1 MKILSRLVL
10 CLSLLSAL
18 CLAAVPLQGRYV
30 FSVAGLNPWG
40 HFDMAGVVVLRSSAQ
55 GCRVIGGE
63 QDFSMHGFYLAP
75 HFFANGA
82 SRSVIVKGEC
92 QLDGNGQGS
101 LTLVTGLSNVSV
113 GPGEPPLGIERFALQ
128 SVDAHHLR
136 LTETDASAIA
146 SGEMQ
151 RQQWIHPARLAGTYV
166 FSLHGDG
173 FEPAEPTRKAALH
186 SAIAW
191 SGVLRIDAHGRV
203 ATGSH
208 ALKQCGVPAPV
219 KLNWGGVLNVPPP
232 GNNGLPLGPPTPAP
246 PASQPLTGLAGP
258 ADRFGRIVLELN
270 AGATQQFSLAAYPVD
285 ARHLQLVETD
295 FFTGVSGGEAVRTRA
310 LAPAAAGPIAASH
323 AKESLASGP
332 TGQGRFVIGY
342 WEDYAGGGSP
352 RLPLRDVSP
361 DFDVID
367 VIAAEPK
374 APDYATIL
382 FRVDPAIETD
392 AAFRQDVAA
401 LQAKG
406 KKVLLTIGGGA
417 AYVRMNNDAE
427 RARFV
432 DSVSALIR
440 RYGFNGIDIDFENDS
455 VQLEPGDTDLY
466 HPTSPNIVQLI
477 QALHQLKRAFGP
489 QFMIT
494 LVPETEY
501 VQGGLAG
508 YGGLDG
514 SYLPVIEA
522 CRDILSF
529 VDVQYYNSAAETA
542 LDGKIYSQFSG
553 ATRDW
558 SPDFMV
564 AMTETLLHGF
574 RLPNGQFFA
583 PLPASQVAF
592 GTSAVADPH
601 AVVEAMKYLIA
612 GQGFG
617 GRYRLRNPHGYPNL
631 RGVMMWSINI
641 DQQNRRALSH
651 ASAQYLHTLPAIAPF

>member
-1 MKILSRLVL
+1 MKLLSRLVL
-10 CLSLLSAL
+10 CLFLFSAL
-18 CLAAVPLQGRYV
+18 CLAAAPLQGRYV
-30 FSVAGLNPWG
+30 FSVAGLNRWG
-40 HFDMAGVVVLRSSAQ
+40 HFDLAGVVELQPTAQ

-63 QDFSMHGFYLAP
+63 QDFSMHGFYLAS

-128 SVDAHHLR
+128 AVDARHLR
-136 LTETDASAIA
+136 LTETDASAVA
-146 SGEMQ
+146 SGQMQ
-151 RQQWIHPARLAGTYV
+151 RQQLVHPTRLAGTYV

-173 FEPAEPTRKAALH
+173 FEPAAAAQKAALH
-186 SAIAW
+186 PAIAW
-191 SGVLRIDAHGRV
+191 SGVLRIDARGRV

-208 ALKQCGVPAPV
+208 ALEQRGVPAAV

-232 GNNGLPLGPPTPAP
+232 GNNGLPVAPPTPAAP
-246 PASQPLTGLAGP
+246 TPLPLTGLAGP
-258 ADRFGRIVLELN
+258 ADGFGRVVLELN
-270 AGATQQFSLAAYPVD
+270 AGSEQPFSLAAYPVD

-295 FFTGVSGGEAVRTRA
+295 FFASVSGGEAIRTRA
-310 LAPAAAGPIAASH
+310 LTPAVPAPAAASSANEAP
-323 AKESLASGP
+323 ASGP
-332 TGQGRFVIGY
+332 AGQGRVVIGY

-361 DFDVID
+361 DFDIID

-382 FRVDPAIETD
+382 FRVDPRIETD
-392 AAFRQDVAA
+392 AAFRQDVAT
-401 LQAKG
+401 LQAQG

-455 VQLEPGDTDLY
+455 VQLGPGDTDLH

-522 CRDILSF
+522 CRGILSF

-542 LDGKIYSQFSG
+542 LDGKIYGQFSG
-553 ATRDW
+553 ATRNW

-564 AMTETLLHGF
+564 AMTEMLLHGF
-574 RLPNGQFFA
+574 RLPNGQYFA

-601 AVVEAMKYLIA
+601 SVVAAMKDLIT

-617 GRYRLRNPHGYPNL
+617 GRYRLRNPHGYPHL

-641 DQQNRRALSH
+641 DQQNHRALSH
-651 ASAQYLHTLPAIAPF
+651 ASAQYLHALPAIAPF